1 MIDNDD
7 VWIAKYRA
15 ALDSEPVG
23 ESSRSWWMREIRRLW
38 AAVERTLASR
48 RSAAPI
54 SADAKPSLVQKEE
67 TVMSDSAL
75 AAEAAR
81 KVATAARKRT
91 RSETHHL
98 RTRRKQ
104 QKRAS

>member
-23 ESSRSWWMREIRRLW
+23 ESSGSWWMREIRRAW
-38 AAVERTLASR
+38 AAVERAVPFR

-54 SADAKPSLVQKEE
+54 SAAASPAVVPKKESVTGDAAHPAK
-67 TVMSDSAL
+67 
-75 AAEAAR
+75 AAGEVAR
-81 KVATAARKRT
+81 VTRKRN
-91 RSETHHL
+91 RSETHQL
-98 RTRRKQ
+98 RTRRRQ